1 RHRGILQTSLSLR
14 VRKVAADAPFQRLV
28 SEAYFWRLVFDGWR
42 TNSSASWAPFLPRFQ
57 LIDDSVISR
66 EQSFSRKDESVR
78 QCVQLAFHEHMLTE
92 DFEVFRTHCAIL
104 QPPQRYVALGASARR
119 VAPLGNVGETCSA
132 FHRQLSRTER

>member
-1 RHRGILQTSLSLR
+1 MPRPLKTARHRGILQTSLSLR

-42 TNSSASWAPFLPRFQ
+42 TISSASWAPFLPRFQ

-78 QCVQLAFHEHMLTE
+78 QCVQLASRDGRRATCERPSLAARGALE
-92 DFEVFRTHCAIL
+92 CWAIDYL
-104 QPPQRYVALGASARR
+104 
-119 VAPLGNVGETCSA
+119 
-132 FHRQLSRTER
+132 